1 MIRLLI
7 ADDVAETREH
17 LARLVSLDSEIVL
30 AGVAGSGE
38 EAVRMAARLEPDVV
52 LLDADLPDMD
62 GVTATEALAERVP
75 TASVIVMSL
84 RGDPDSIKRA
94 MVAGAREFLVKPFS
108 GDDLTTS
115 IREVYQRDV
124 TRRAKLAFAAPAA
137 AAAAAAA
144 TNGSQP
150 PPPEAT
156 HQMIAIFAP
165 KGGAGRTTIAANLAL
180 TVHEQSKERV
190 ALFDANFQFGDVGVL
205 LNLNPRTKSIADAIE
220 TGDPDPDILES
231 VIVTH
236 SRGVRVLLAPPT
248 PETGELITVA
258 HVRRVAS
265 YLRETHAYTIV
276 DLPAALTD
284 QSLAIMDAA
293 DMLIVLAALEITSI
307 KNVRLFLE
315 VADQLNYARSKIRL
329 VINRSD
335 ATQGIRIN
343 DVEASIRRP
352 VDATIASDWRLTEH
366 AVNRGV
372 PFVVSHPDSAVS
384 RDVAKIARNVIDR
397 ETPARAAPER
407 KPAKRGLFALGLG
420 RQD

>member
-17 LARLVSLDSEIVL
+17 LAKLVSFDSEIVL

-38 EAVRMAARLEPDVV
+38 EAVRLAARLEPDIV

-62 GVTATEALAERVP
+62 GITATEVLLERVP
-75 TASVIVMSL
+75 TAAVIVMSL
-84 RGDPDSIKRA
+84 HGDPDSIKRA

-108 GDDLTTS
+108 GDELTTS
-115 IREVYQRDV
+115 IRHVYQRDAA
-124 TRRAKLAFAAPAA
+124 RRAKLTVAPATPP
-137 AAAAAAA
+137 AA
-144 TNGSQP
+144 TNGAAAP
-150 PPPEAT
+150 AEAS
-156 HQMIAIFAP
+156 HELIAVFSP
-165 KGGAGRTTIAANLAL
+165 KGGAGRTTIAVNLAVAL
-180 TVHEQSKERV
+180 HEQTRERV

-205 LNLNPRTKSIADAIE
+205 LNLNPRTKSIADAVE

-231 VIVTH
+231 VMVSH
-236 SRGVRVLLAPPT
+236 SRGIRVMLAPPT

-258 HVRRVAS
+258 HVRKVAS
-265 YLRETHAYTIV
+265 FLRDTHTYTIV
-276 DLPAALTD
+276 DLPAALND

-293 DMLIVLAALEITSI
+293 DTVLVLGALEITSI
-307 KNVRLFLE
+307 KNVRLFME
-315 VADQLNYARSKIRL
+315 VADQLNYERSKIRL

-352 VDATIASDWRLTEH
+352 VDASIASDWRLTEH

-384 RDVAKIARNVIDR
+384 RDVVKL
-397 ETPARAAPER
+397 ARALVDRQAIPPATPDK